1 MKMSP
6 LDKDGVLVPYQE
18 NFINLLLVEDKEQ
31 CRINLIGKFRQMNF
45 EVETF
50 INCSEAQKRLDD
62 ENQPKID
69 FLVIDADAVNGIDG
83 ISFAR
88 RHREK

>member
-1 MKMSP
+1 MYIIYGIIDYGEIHKDMKMSP

-18 NFINLLLVEDKEQ
+18 NFINLLLKEDKEQ

-50 INCSEAQKRLDD
+50 INCSEA
-62 ENQPKID
+62 
-69 FLVIDADAVNGIDG
+69 
-83 ISFAR
+83 
-88 RHREK
+88 EKVR